1 MHQLQASAMTLSDDE
16 TAIDSNSANAIHSAR
31 TTTLKLIANY

>member
-16 TAIDSNSANAIHSAR
+16 AAIDSNSANAIHSAR
-31 TTTLKLIANY
+31 TTTLKLIAY